1 MSNVRAFIGYFW
13 MRKSQFIAILVLGTS
28 KANSENLIE
37 SLFCCPSLCCQDF
50 ISRARESIKLILKSS
65 TSVLQFLNAEK
76 QSNVNAIKR

>member
-37 SLFCCPSLCCQDF
+37 SLFCCPSLCQDF

-65 TSVLQFLNAEK
+65 TSVLQFLNIEK
-76 QSNVNAIKR
+76 KSNVNAIKR

>member
-1 MSNVRAFIGYFW
+1 MLNVRAFIGYFW

-37 SLFCCPSLCCQDF
+37 SLFCCPSLCQDF

-65 TSVLQFLNAEK
+65 TVLHFLNIEK
-76 QSNVNAIKR
+76 KSNVNAIKR